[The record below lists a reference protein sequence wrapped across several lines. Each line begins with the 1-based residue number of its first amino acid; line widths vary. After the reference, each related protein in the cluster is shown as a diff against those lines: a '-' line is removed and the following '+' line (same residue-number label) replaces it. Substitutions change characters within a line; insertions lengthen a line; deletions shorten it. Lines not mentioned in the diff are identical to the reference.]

1 MNYLRENN
9 FETSTEKIFLS
20 MTMAAVRISI
30 NLNELKSMRYKLFVL
45 GLVAALTVGLVG
57 ILSIEF
63 YINYLN

>member
-9 FETSTEKIFLS
+9 FDTSTKKIFLS
-20 MTMAAVRISI
+20 MSMAAVGISI
-30 NLNELKSMRYKLFVL
+30 NLNELKSMRYKPFVL

-63 YINYLN
+63 YINFLN